1 MQVTSFVQ
9 ISTCSLQNDGA
20 DRERE
25 RDETGASHN
34 GDWLSNKK
42 NAQHESVDET
52 LVAADGRWYAAL
64 LQE

>member
-9 ISTCSLQNDGA
+9 ITTCSLQNDGA
-20 DRERE
+20 DHKRE
-25 RDETGASHN
+25 RDGTGASHD
-34 GDWLSNKK
+34 GDWLSDKK